1 VSIDFVWGEFSD
13 GISRDLVHRREK
25 ILYSQELSG
34 GEYQSE
40 PLLKIEE
47 LKDEMGIRRGF
58 NFLRGGERPQRPFCL
73 VVLPRDHSKSPKMYT
88 SVQCA
93 TVFILFFTW
102 NIAEAS
108 VSASGKI
115 AEKLVRTSYAFQP
128 FDNDISGVR
137 ASASVSDSGSAGKIA
152 AIRTS
157 FAFQPFDND
166 ISGVRASAN
175 KGPTLASAFHG
186 LARSRNLLTKVVSRK
201 VGTNINDVSLKNKCL
216 AVAIPGNG
224 LAEQVFVGGFGNFL
238 QVYNLVITARILLSW
253 FPQAQGVAVLQPVFA
268 ITDPYLNLFRGILPS
283 LGGLDFS
290 PILAFVTLNF
300 ATGATASLGCE
311 M

>member
-1 VSIDFVWGEFSD
+1 
-13 GISRDLVHRREK
+13 
-25 ILYSQELSG
+25 
-34 GEYQSE
+34 
-40 PLLKIEE
+40 
-47 LKDEMGIRRGF
+47 MGIRRGF

-108 VSASGKI
+108 VSASGSAGKI
-115 AEKLVRTSYAFQP
+115 AEKLVRTSY
-128 FDNDISGVR
+128 
-137 ASASVSDSGSAGKIA
+137 
-152 AIRTS
+152 
-157 FAFQPFDND
+157 AFQPFDND